1 MIINFYFVNLKKDK
15 KSYIVITNKETNVN
29 ELLYNKLYNIPV
41 TNSIN
46 YYEFF
51 YIKKGMQILW
61 DQNIWDEL
69 VKIYLSKLDLLYLI
83 DQEYILNIYSN
94 DMILFSLDE
103 YETQIKQFIM
113 NYYDKLKLNNS

>member
-94 DMILFSLDE
+94 EMILFSLDE

>member
-15 KSYIVITNKETNVN
+15 KSYIFITNKETNVN

-51 YIKKGMQILW
+51 
-61 DQNIWDEL
+61 
-69 VKIYLSKLDLLYLI
+69 
-83 DQEYILNIYSN
+83 
-94 DMILFSLDE
+94 
-103 YETQIKQFIM
+103 
-113 NYYDKLKLNNS
+113 